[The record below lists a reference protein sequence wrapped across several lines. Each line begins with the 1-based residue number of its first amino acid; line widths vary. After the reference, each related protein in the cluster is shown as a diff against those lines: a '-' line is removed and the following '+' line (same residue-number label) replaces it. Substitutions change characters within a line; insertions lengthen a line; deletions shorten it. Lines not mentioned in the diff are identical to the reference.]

1 VEDGACGAAITNVPP
16 SSRLKSKQRNVIR
29 VLDTRM
35 TLCCSVRQRSLQ
47 IQAATGAMIFSCFL
61 RPVQPLLVLGKAPA
75 MVTIRDV
82 ARESGFSSTTVSI
95 VLNNAPLARYIPAVT
110 KKRIERAAQKL
121 GYRPNQFARS
131 LRSKRS
137 HTVGVMVFDMTD
149 PFCTLILRGIE
160 NTLYQSSYLP
170 ILTDVHNEGSRFER
184 YLELL
189 LDRRIE
195 ALIVV
200 ANWLFLDINLLGDL
214 EKSSIPTAMIGCEL
228 KTDSISSV
236 IVDNEVGGHLALEH
250 LHVLGHRKVAFIR
263 GPKSLTDSSPRWR
276 GIRNCAK
283 QCGLELDARLILDMP
298 ESRDPLSSFESGYKL
313 TEELLRQKRTFT
325 AMLAFDDMSAFGAIR
340 ALSKAGIR
348 VPEQCSVIGF
358 DDVATSAIYTPSLT
372 TVRQPMEA
380 MGASAVGIVVDGIN
394 AVLEKREI
402 TATHRKVAPELVV
415 RDSTRSV
422 G

>member
-1 VEDGACGAAITNVPP
+1 
-16 SSRLKSKQRNVIR
+16 
-29 VLDTRM
+29 
-35 TLCCSVRQRSLQ
+35 
-47 IQAATGAMIFSCFL
+47 
-61 RPVQPLLVLGKAPA
+61 

-82 ARESGFSSTTVSI
+82 AKESGFSSTTVSI
-95 VLNNAPLARYIPAVT
+95 VLNNAPLARYIPQKT
-110 KKRIERAAQKL
+110 KKKIERAAQKL

-149 PFCTLILRGIE
+149 PYCTLVLRGIE
-160 NTLYQSSYLP
+160 NTLYQASYLP
-170 ILTDVHNEGSRFER
+170 ILTDVHNERGRFER
-184 YLELL
+184 YLEML

-195 ALIVV
+195 GLIVL

-236 IVDNEVGGHLALEH
+236 IVDNEVGGYVALEH
-250 LHVLGHRKVAFIR
+250 LLSLGHRKIAFIR
-263 GPKSLTDSSPRWR
+263 GPKALTDSSPRWR
-276 GIRNCAK
+276 GIRNCARAS
-283 QCGLELDARLILDMP
+283 GLELDPRLVMEMP
-298 ESRDPLSSFESGYKL
+298 ESRDPLSSFEAGQKL
-313 TEELLRQKRTFT
+313 TEDLIKQKRPFT
-325 AMLAFDDMSAFGAIR
+325 AVLAFDDMSALGTIR
-340 ALSKAGIR
+340 ALSRAGVR

-358 DDVATSAIYTPSLT
+358 DDVVPSALCTPSLT

-402 TATHRKVAPELVV
+402 SASHRKVTPELVV
-415 RDSTRSV
+415 RESTRTLL
-422 G
+422 